1 MLPGM
6 KWSARF
12 LLFLALATLLATALP
27 ARAEYHRATRLGNP
41 ATRFAPPLRTP
52 DDLRARF
59 ADPKL
64 RPDIAEVLRQWG
76 WTGNLED
83 LFAAAATAEIREAPI
98 AVGDVLPFMSTRRD
112 GKPICLR
119 NVEWAGTAPAPA
131 YAFDFVSN
139 GQRYR
144 CLTPKACSNFLLI
157 DLGPAPRAGLS
168 LSCAVPET
176 VIAGRP
182 VTVCLTVINTGNL
195 PESVVTLEMP
205 VPPGAVPTRI
215 TDGGVLNAGR
225 LTWQVA
231 ALGPNRGK
239 EVCVTLQAAQ
249 PADLAIEAVAK
260 GSSGTA
266 AATAC
271 GAQVRGIP
279 AILLE
284 VVDDPD
290 PIQVGEST
298 TYTIRVT
305 NQGSAPGTN
314 IRLHATLPA
323 SQQFVSGSG
332 ETAVRAT
339 GDTLT
344 FGGLSRLEPKATATW
359 QVVIQ
364 AAAADDA
371 RFNVE
376 LTSDQFTR
384 PIVEMESTQQY

>member
-1 MLPGM
+1 M
-6 KWSARF
+6 KRTARV
-12 LLFLALATLLATALP
+12 LLFLVLAVSLSGTLP

-52 DDLRARF
+52 EDLRARF
-59 ADPKL
+59 ADPRL
-64 RPDIAEVLRQWG
+64 RPDFIEVLRQWG
-76 WTGNLED
+76 WTGKPDD

-98 AVGDVLPFMSTRRD
+98 AVGDVLPFMSTRRE
-112 GKPICLR
+112 GKPVCLR

-131 YAFDFVSN
+131 YAFEFVSN

-168 LSCAVPET
+168 LACAVPET
-176 VIAGRP
+176 VVAGRP
-182 VTVCLTVINTGNL
+182 ATVCLTVVNTGNV
-195 PESVVTLEMP
+195 PEPGVVLEMP
-205 VPPGAVPTRI
+205 IPPGAAPTRI
-215 TDGGVLNAGR
+215 TDGGAVNAGR
-225 LTWQVA
+225 VTWQLA

-239 EVCVTLQAAQ
+239 EVCVTLQAVQ

-260 GSSGTA
+260 GASGAA

-271 GAQVRGIP
+271 AAQVKGIP

-290 PIQVGEST
+290 PIQVGEAT

-314 IRLHATLPA
+314 IRLHATLAA
-323 SQQFVSGSG
+323 SQGFVSGSG

-339 GDTLT
+339 DSGLA
-344 FGGLSRLEPKATATW
+344 FGALPRLEPKASATW
-359 QVVIQ
+359 QVVVR

-376 LTSDQFTR
+376 LTSDQFAR